1 MAIADDNVDPESV
14 QVPRRWNIKFIRNF
28 MVVFGLVSS
37 AFDYITF
44 GLLLFLLQAT
54 PEQFRTG
61 WFVESLMTEL
71 VVALV
76 VRTRR
81 PFFKSKPGRSLW
93 ISTLIIALV
102 TVLIPYMPYSGL
114 LGFTPLAPLVMT
126 VLMVVAGC
134 YVAANEVAK
143 KVFYAHVAM

>member
-1 MAIADDNVDPESV
+1 
-14 QVPRRWNIKFIRNF
+14 
-28 MVVFGLVSS
+28 
-37 AFDYITF
+37 
-44 GLLLFLLQAT
+44 LLLFLLQAT

-93 ISTLIIALV
+93 VSTLTVALV
-102 TVLIPYMPYSGL
+102 TVLIPYMPFSGWM
-114 LGFTPLAPLVMT
+114 GFTPLAPFVMT
-126 VLMVVAGC
+126 VLILITVF
-134 YVAANEVAK
+134 YVAANEVTK
-143 KVFYAHVAM
+143 KVFYARIAT